1 MLRCVLA
8 PWKYWGNV
16 RYRLAATCAFASS
29 PLFALCRSI
38 PRFYHHAL
46 FSALDSST
54 HVTAHY
60 GPTNKK
66 LRCFLPLFVP
76 TDEHGESNCWIR
88 VNHETQRVEEGK
100 VLIFDDSFYHEAAND
115 SSSSPRIVL
124 IIDVWHPDLTD
135 LEVKTLEFINK
146 AQISAAKRL
155 AKAMES
161 SEVEKE
167 GTSEGSFIT
176 TIAANKQMGIT
187 EEDAVRIW
195 GEYMR
200 K

>member
-1 MLRCVLA
+1 MSFTTRPLVVSARSRLTPFVLC
-8 PWKYWGNV
+8 G
-16 RYRLAATCAFASS
+16 
-29 PLFALCRSI
+29 RSI

-76 TDEHGESNCWIR
+76 TDEHGESSCWIR
-88 VNHETQRVEEGK
+88 VNHETRRVEEGK
-100 VLIFDDSFYHEAAND
+100 ILIFDDSFYHEAAND
-115 SSSSPRIVL
+115 SLSSPRIVL

-146 AQISAAKRL
+146 SQISAAKRL

-161 SEVEKE
+161 SEVERE
-167 GTSEGSFIT
+167 GTSDGSFIT
-176 TIAANKQMGIT
+176 TITANKQVGIT

-200 K
+200 KR